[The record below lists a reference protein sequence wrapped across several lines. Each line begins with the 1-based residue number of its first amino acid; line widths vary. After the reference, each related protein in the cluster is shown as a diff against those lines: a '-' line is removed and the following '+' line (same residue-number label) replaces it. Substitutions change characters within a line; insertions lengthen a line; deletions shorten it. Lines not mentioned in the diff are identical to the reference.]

1 MFCGPTSTHYYHAAQ
16 QFPKTI
22 YIFVCIFNVLASVS
36 STLGNIMILFAL
48 RKCQSL
54 HPPSKVLLSS
64 LALTDLFVGLVVL
77 PLFTAYYLTI
87 ILEMPTY
94 YCSIAIS
101 YGRISSFVG
110 SVSLATIATIA
121 VDRFLAFHLRLRYK
135 EIFKFRRVVCVLV
148 LEWILAALWV
158 GSWFWSAKFNLIWGT
173 IALLSFCLITSLC
186 YLSIHRGLRHHVVQI
201 HQQANFSESNDFNV
215 LQYKK
220 TVYNMLWICGLL
232 LVCYIPYLS
241 SLLAIL
247 ITGVNSSTRFVLHFS
262 AIAINFNSSLNPV
275 LYCWRI
281 KELKEKVTAVF
292 LSLCKFFLSF

>member
-1 MFCGPTSTHYYHAAQ
+1 MEEKSEMFCGPTSTHYYHAAQ

-22 YIFVCIFNVLASVS
+22 YIFVCIFNVLAAVS

-135 EIFKFRRVVCVLV
+135 EIVKFRRVVCVLV
-148 LEWILAALWV
+148 LEWILAALWA

-173 IALLSFCLITSLC
+173 IALLSFSLITSL
-186 YLSIHRGLRHHVVQI
+186 
-201 HQQANFSESNDFNV
+201 
-215 LQYKK
+215 
-220 TVYNMLWICGLL
+220 
-232 LVCYIPYLS
+232 
-241 SLLAIL
+241 
-247 ITGVNSSTRFVLHFS
+247 
-262 AIAINFNSSLNPV
+262 
-275 LYCWRI
+275 
-281 KELKEKVTAVF
+281 
-292 LSLCKFFLSF
+292 